1 MKVTE
6 VAGKYVFE
14 KLGKGQKVDAVD
26 FKRQQYIALME
37 KTVTYVQKLVNEATD
52 NGSVK
57 FYQIEEGE

>member
-6 VAGKYVFE
+6 VAAKYVFE

-37 KTVTYVQKLVNEATD
+37 KTVIYVQKLVNEAESGT
-52 NGSVK
+52 VK
-57 FYQIEEGE
+57 FYHIEEE

>member
-6 VAGKYVFE
+6 VAAKYVFE

-26 FKRQQYIALME
+26 FRRQQYIALME
-37 KTVTYVQKLVNEATD
+37 KTVTYVQKLVGEAESGT
-52 NGSVK
+52 VK